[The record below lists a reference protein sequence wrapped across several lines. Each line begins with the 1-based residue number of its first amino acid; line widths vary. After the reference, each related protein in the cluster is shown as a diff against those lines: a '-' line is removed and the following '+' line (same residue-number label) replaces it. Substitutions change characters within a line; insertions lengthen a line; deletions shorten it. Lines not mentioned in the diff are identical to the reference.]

1 MRLVFEECEAV
12 TIDLGP
18 TLSEGTVRAMV
29 ISMVTEATD
38 QNVFV

>member
-1 MRLVFEECEAV
+1 MRLVFEESKAV

-18 TLSEGTVRAMV
+18 TFSEGTVRAMV
-29 ISMVTEATD
+29 ITMVTEATD